1 MLLPSINSRMLP
13 TALGRRFFLHNFQ
26 FSDRYKCSFT
36 DCCTPPRL
44 CQRLLR
50 ASTRSHWTRA
60 NLSPMRWPCSRTT
73 SASTS
78 PSTPSTPASWRTRWD
93 TRSGRRKAAP
103 SSPISFSWRTFSLES
118 ITSLLHISW
127 RWQLVFFTFLDVD
140 IGAHCPGLWRAH
152 GLKCFSA
159 RLSSSDNTTRS
170 GALQYIGYTLVWM
183 HVKFW
188 RFAGLLPWSREAYSH
203 RRWKIFLFSKC
214 MIFWF
219 RCTFLLVTQRRCC
232 PSG

>member
-1 MLLPSINSRMLP
+1 MLLPSINPRMLP

-60 NLSPMRWPCSRTT
+60 NLSPMRWPCSRIT

-118 ITSLLHISW
+118 IISLLYTSW
-127 RWQLVFFTFLDVD
+127 RWHWCPLPRFMKGTWTQMFLSEIIVKRQHNT
-140 IGAHCPGLWRAH
+140 IRCVAIHWIYLGLDACQVLTICRVAA
-152 GLKCFSA
+152 LIKRSLQPQKVKD
-159 RLSSSDNTTRS
+159 LS
-170 GALQYIGYTLVWM
+170 L
-183 HVKFW
+183 
-188 RFAGLLPWSREAYSH
+188 
-203 RRWKIFLFSKC
+203 SKC

>member
-1 MLLPSINSRMLP
+1 
-13 TALGRRFFLHNFQ
+13 
-26 FSDRYKCSFT
+26 
-36 DCCTPPRL
+36 
-44 CQRLLR
+44 
-50 ASTRSHWTRA
+50 
-60 NLSPMRWPCSRTT
+60 MRWPCSRTT

-118 ITSLLHISW
+118 ITSLLYISW

-188 RFAGLLPWSREAYSH
+188 RFAGLLPWLREAYSH
-203 RRWKIFLFSKC
+203 RRWKILLLATQANVWSFGLGVLSYWLHRGDAVPVAKMSSQAGTSSGSKSKGC
-214 MIFWF
+214 DLQIYMKHFQ
-219 RCTFLLVTQRRCC
+219 RCWCYEISHDGNLSICQMQ
-232 PSG
+232 